1 MLKLEMFCHVLHSF
15 RSSMSSKMNDDSH
28 WCCEHNQPV
37 EDAQLKSNHTINKDA
52 QLKSN
57 HTKITKML
65 TVRSTVK
72 KLKTQDL
79 TVEDAQSTRGI

>member
-1 MLKLEMFCHVLHSF
+1 MIITQKSLKSNA
-15 RSSMSSKMNDDSH
+15 SKQWKMY
-28 WCCEHNQPV
+28 NQPV

-79 TVEDAQSTRGI
+79 TV